1 MDNIKKIKRPLLS
14 LFLSGL
20 LPGLGQLYNGQIQKG
35 IILVGL
41 NIVINFLLRDPLE
54 QVMENGFNVPGP
66 VLVVF
71 TGYTIAGLV
80 LWIYAM
86 ADAKRY
92 AESVNKRNNTVS

>member
-1 MDNIKKIKRPLLS
+1 MNNNKKIKRPLLS

-20 LPGLGQLYNGQIQKG
+20 LPGLGQLYNGQIRKG

-54 QVMENGFNVPGP
+54 QVMENGFNVPDP

-71 TGYTIAGLV
+71 AGYTIAGLV

-86 ADAKRY
+86 ADAKSY